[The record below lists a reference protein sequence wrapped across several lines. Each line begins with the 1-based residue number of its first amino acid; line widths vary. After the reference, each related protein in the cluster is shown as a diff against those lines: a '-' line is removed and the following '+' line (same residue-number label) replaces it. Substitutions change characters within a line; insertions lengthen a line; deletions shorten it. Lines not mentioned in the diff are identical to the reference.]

1 MYAAINRK
9 LLYASFFPFSIF
21 HSNDTRNEETHTLSV
36 SKIYKD
42 RLEKLIYAENGYL
55 TKEVQSIIS
64 ATNAGLTAGFVLGG
78 LKRAQYV
85 PKTFVEENQATKF
98 RYKHEAQRE
107 MNYQYINKFL
117 KGGFSL
123 APRLGIFCCIFQGQ
137 YKMSNYTYAGAL
149 TGFLYKLNMGL
160 KGAVA
165 GTFLG
170 TIIGAMCGSAT
181 SLILYLTGTDLN
193 NIYSIHAETMNL
205 RKDIMKKQVQ
215 NYLSKESLTMQDV
228 YNEKKQ
234 LQEKIEILDN
244 KK

>member
-78 LKRAQYV
+78 LKRAQTTAV
-85 PKTFVEENQATKF
+85 SLFVY
-98 RYKHEAQRE
+98 R
-107 MNYQYINKFL
+107 
-117 KGGFSL
+117 
-123 APRLGIFCCIFQGQ
+123 GQ

>member
-78 LKRAQYV
+78 LKRA
-85 PKTFVEENQATKF
+85 
-98 RYKHEAQRE
+98 
-107 MNYQYINKFL
+107 
-117 KGGFSL
+117 
-123 APRLGIFCCIFQGQ
+123 QGQ